1 MNRIYLVR
9 HPALLAQGSPTPF
22 IGRTD
27 CLADAESRLSL
38 QQALMALKVDRLV
51 SSPLQRC
58 ASLAQDL
65 AEQTHLPLQFDAN
78 WQERDWGVWDGC
90 AVTDIDAHAL
100 QAYYDAPFDYFI
112 DQAETFDAMQIRI
125 NQAWLNLVALQQDVL
140 CITHGGPMRLVL
152 QQVLGLS
159 NSALFQLKIDYGT
172 LIGLDVYPTEQGA
185 FAQLCLIQPLLSDR
199 AKG

>member
-22 IGRTD
+22 MGHTD
-27 CLADAESRLSL
+27 CLADAESALGL

-58 ASLAQDL
+58 ARLAQDL
-65 AEQTHLPLQFDAN
+65 AELANLPLQFDAN
-78 WQERDWGVWDGC
+78 WQERDWGAWDGC

-100 QAYYDAPFDYFI
+100 QAYYDAPFDYSI
-112 DQAETFDAMQIRI
+112 DQAETVDVMQTRI
-125 NQAWLNLVALQQDVL
+125 NQAWLDLVALQQDVL

-172 LIGLDVYPTEQGA
+172 LIGFDVYPTEQGA
-185 FAQLCLIQPLLSDR
+185 FAQLCLIQPLLSDKV
-199 AKG
+199 KG